1 MSELIHIDSHV
12 HPCKH
17 VGLRT
22 AALRDTLR
30 AAHHEPWTHRSLQL
44 LLLSE
49 GVDESTTRLLL
60 LLLLLLRETLVVEG
74 VESLVLVGHHR
85 LVSLK
90 WLLEPW
96 ILLVQAH

>member
-1 MSELIHIDSHV
+1 MSELVHINSHV
-12 HPCKH
+12 HACKH

-49 GVDESTTRLLL
+49 GVDESTTW
-60 LLLLLLRETLVVEG
+60 LLLLLRETLVVES

-85 LVSLK
+85 RVSLR
-90 WLLEPW
+90 WLEPW
-96 ILLVQAH
+96 ILVVHAH

>member
-17 VGLRT
+17 VSLRT
-22 AALRDTLR
+22 LWDTLR

-49 GVDESTTRLLL
+49 GVNETTPWL
-60 LLLLLLRETLVVEG
+60 LLLLLLRETLIVEG
-74 VESLVLVGHHR
+74 VEGLVLVGQHLR
-85 LVSLK
+85 VTLR
-90 WLLEPW
+90 WLESRVL
-96 ILLVQAH
+96 IVQAH